1 MPVLSKTHK
10 ETGNGMGALEGKRIL
25 VTAAGQG
32 IGRAAAEA
40 CLQGGALVTATDL
53 NAAAFEGWAA
63 PGLTTGA
70 LDVTDETAVFAM
82 AGDGRWDAV
91 IHCAGF
97 VHGGTVLDIT
107 QSDFDF
113 AMSLN
118 LRSAVTVSQAV
129 LPAMRSAGGG
139 ALVFISSVASSMKGV
154 PNRALYSASK
164 AALIGLCKSIAAD
177 FVSEGIRANC
187 VCPGTVDTPSLGDR
201 IRAQGGD
208 PAAVRQAFVDRQPM
222 GRLGTAEEVG
232 RLSAYL
238 ASAEADFITGQAI
251 AIDGGWSL

>member
-1 MPVLSKTHK
+1 MS
-10 ETGNGMGALEGKRIL
+10 ALGGKRVL

-40 CLQGGALVTATDL
+40 CLAQGASVTATDL
-53 NAAAFEGWAA
+53 NAAALKGWSA
-63 PGLTTGA
+63 PGLMTA
-70 LDVTDETAVFAM
+70 SLDVTDAAAVHAL

-107 QSDFDF
+107 QEDFDF

-118 LRSAVTVSQAV
+118 LRSAVTVSQAA
-129 LPAMRSAGGG
+129 LPAMRSGGGG
-139 ALVFISSVASSMKGV
+139 ALVFISSVASSLKGV

-177 FVSEGIRANC
+177 FVGEGIRANC

-208 PAAVRQAFVDRQPM
+208 PAAVRQAFMDRQPM

-238 ASAEADFITGQAI
+238 AGADADFITGQAI
-251 AIDGGWSL
+251 AIDGGWTI